1 MVDMSSQ
8 AGAATRAGGA
18 EGPRKVRT
26 TLRVNGVEHDLLISP
41 AQSLVDV
48 LRYELG
54 LTGTKRVCNEGE
66 CAACSVLVK
75 GQLVNSC
82 LVAAADLAGQEITTI
97 EGLSHDGELDPI
109 QRSFAINFA
118 AQCGYCTPGMVM
130 TAKALL
136 AENPR
141 PGEEEIRQAIR
152 GNLCR
157 CTGYAKIV
165 QAIQAAAGESSVREY
180 RRSSHNVVGQPVA
193 RIDAMEKVTG
203 RAPYANDVQLPGMLY
218 GAVLRSSLAHARITR
233 LDVSAARALPGVA
246 AALTQRDMP
255 QTRFGAFVQDETALA
270 DGVVRYVGEG
280 IAAVIAASEEVA
292 RRALELIEVDLD
304 PLPVVVDPEEAMAEG
319 APQLHPDTERNVAA
333 HNRVVGGDVELGF
346 AEADHVFEDRFE
358 TSRQCHVCLEPHS
371 VVADWD
377 ASGRVTLWM
386 SSQSTF
392 FDRAGLMGIFG
403 LPANKIRVICPYL
416 GGGFGS
422 KSEPHSIYIVAMVA
436 SRLTGRPVKLFHAR
450 DEEFTSSRTRHPEI
464 IYLRTGVKRDGTI
477 TARQARVILNN
488 GAYTS
493 YGPGVSLTQSMLG
506 GAVYK
511 IPHYRYDGYTVYT
524 NTPIGGA
531 FRGFGSPQ
539 FTFAAEVHT
548 DMLAERL
555 GMDPIEFRLRNLS
568 EPGDV
573 AVSGPRLTTCGVRE
587 CLTKAVEAIGWADK
601 HGRRGGRR
609 GVEGRRRGVGIACG
623 THFTSGKFHPNL
635 NADFCAASVK
645 VNPDGS
651 VTLLIGAVE
660 MGTGAATTAVAQICA
675 EELGV
680 GIGDV
685 EVITSDSETIPAD
698 FGTYGSRVTTLAG
711 NAVRMACQQVR
722 EQLLHFAAEALDVD
736 PDRLTLGGGRV
747 HSLDDPAKALSLS
760 DVALSAM
767 FRDRDGR
774 QIMAMAH
781 YDAPCD
787 LPDPETGIGDFAQ
800 SYSFGVH
807 AVEVEVDNATGHVRV
822 VNFVAATDCGNLI
835 NPALAE
841 TQVEGG
847 VAQGLG
853 YALMEDLVCDSDGQV
868 LNPRLSGYRI
878 PSATEMPPITA
889 LWVET
894 DDPRGPYGAKGL
906 GEMGLVPTA
915 AAVSNAIYDAVDVR
929 MQRIPMT
936 PERVLAAIEDAEG
949 R

>member
-1 MVDMSSQ
+1 MDPVT
-8 AGAATRAGGA
+8 ATSTTSRP
-18 EGPRKVRT
+18 PRTRV
-26 TLRVNGVEHDLLISP
+26 TLTVNGVPHDLLIPPSR
-41 AQSLVDV
+41 SLADT
-48 LRYELG
+48 LRYDLG
-54 LTGTKRVCNEGE
+54 LTGTKCACNEGE
-66 CAACSVLVK
+66 CGSCSVLLDGEV
-75 GQLVNSC
+75 VNSC
-82 LVAAADLAGQEITTI
+82 LVPAVEAEGHLVTTI
-97 EGLSHDGELDPI
+97 EGLAAGGRLDPV
-109 QRSFAINFA
+109 QRAFADNFA
-118 AQCGYCTPGMVM
+118 SQCGYCTPGMIM

-136 AENPR
+136 DKNPN
-141 PGEEEIRQAIR
+141 PTEAEIRDGIR

-165 QAIQAAAGESSVREY
+165 QAIGVAAGAAPAAPAAPERPDA
-180 RRSSHNVVGQPVA
+180 RAVVGRSLRRV
-193 RIDAMEKVTG
+193 DADEKVTG
-203 RAPYANDVQLPGMLY
+203 KAAYAYDMALPGMVY
-218 GAVLRSSLAHARITR
+218 GEILRSPMAHARITR
-233 LDVSAARALPGVA
+233 LDTGGARELPGVLA
-246 AALTQRDMP
+246 VLTQADMP
-255 QTRFGAFVQDETALA
+255 PARFGAFTQDETALA
-270 DGVVRYVGEG
+270 DSVVRYVGEG
-280 IAAVIAASEEVA
+280 VAAVIATDEDTA
-292 RRALELIEVDLD
+292 RAALDLIEVEYD
-304 PLPVVVDPEEAMAEG
+304 PLPTVVDPEAAMAEG
-319 APQLHPDTERNVAA
+319 APQLHEGAERNVVA
-333 HNRVVGGDVELGF
+333 HNRVIGGDIEKGF
-346 AEADHVFEDRFE
+346 AEADVVYEDRFV
-358 TSRQCHVCLEPHS
+358 TSRQCHVCLEPHA

-377 ASGRVTLWM
+377 ASGKVTVWM

-392 FDRAGLMGIFG
+392 FDRFGLMGIFG

-422 KSEPHSIYIVAMVA
+422 KSEPHSIYIVAIQA
-436 SRLTGRPVKLFHAR
+436 ARLTGRPVKMFHSR
-450 DEEFTSSRTRHPEI
+450 DEEFTSSRTRHPEVL
-464 IYLRTGVKRDGTI
+464 YLKTGLKRDGTI

-493 YGPGVSLTQSMLG
+493 YGPGVSVTQSMLG

-539 FTFAAEVHT
+539 FTFAAEIHT

-555 GMDPIEFRLRNLS
+555 GMDPVEFRMKNLS

-573 AVSGPRLTTCGVRE
+573 AVSGPRLTTCGIRA
-587 CLTKAVEAIGWADK
+587 CLTEAAKQIGWDSK
-601 HGRRGGRR
+601 RGHGQGYRGIGL
-609 GVEGRRRGVGIACG
+609 ACG
-623 THFTSGKFHPNL
+623 THFTSGKFHPGL

-645 VNPDGS
+645 LNPDGS

-711 NAVRMACQQVR
+711 NAVRLACDQVR
-722 EQLLHFAAEALDVD
+722 EQLLHYGGEALGAP
-736 PDRLTLGGGRV
+736 PDALTLGGGRV
-747 HSLDDPAKALSLS
+747 FVRDEPDRGLTLSE
-760 DVALSAM
+760 VALSAL
-767 FRDRDGR
+767 FRDREGR

-787 LPDPETGIGDFAQ
+787 LPDPETGVGDFAQ
-800 SYSFGVH
+800 SYSFGAH
-807 AVEVEVDNATGHVRV
+807 AVEVEVDPETGHVKV

-841 TQVEGG
+841 SQVEGG
-847 VAQGLG
+847 AAQGLG
-853 YALMEDLVCDSDGQV
+853 YALMEDLVCDDDGQV

-878 PSATEMPPITA
+878 PTATEMPPITA
-889 LWVET
+889 VWIET

-915 AAVSNAIYDAVDVR
+915 AAVSNAIYDATGARLVE
-929 MQRIPMT
+929 IPMT
-936 PERVLAAIEDAEG
+936 PERVLAAMRAAG
-949 R
+949 RRGE